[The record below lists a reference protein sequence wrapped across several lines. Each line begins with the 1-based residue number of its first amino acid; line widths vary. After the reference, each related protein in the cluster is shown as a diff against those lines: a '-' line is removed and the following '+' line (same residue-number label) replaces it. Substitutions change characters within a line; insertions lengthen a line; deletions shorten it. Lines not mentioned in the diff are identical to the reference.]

1 MRYKKG
7 LVILCAILILGNF
20 SVSAEANEVI
30 INEDGV
36 NLRGGPGTD
45 HSVLGQVYKD
55 EKYPFVSRDGEWIE
69 IQFNGSSAWVIQDFV
84 TILADET
91 PGDTI
96 EMDESDTISN
106 PVESLHIRS
115 GPSTKYE
122 IIAFVSKGEELVIIG
137 ETDNW
142 YKVKLDSSEGYI
154 YKALVDES
162 NETSYG
168 DLNGK
173 TIVVDPG
180 HGGNDSGALSSTEV
194 YERDIAYKTAKI
206 LAQELS
212 MLGAE
217 VILTRDEDTFVS
229 LTSRATISNTVNA
242 SAFISLHYNSFPE
255 SPSVTGI
262 STYYYNE
269 QSESLAQYIQEE
281 TVKKSGDRDRGYD
294 FGDFQVI
301 RQNLMPSVLVEL
313 GFISNPEIDQLL
325 ATNAYQKKLV
335 AGMVN
340 GLQRYF
346 NN

>member
-1 MRYKKG
+1 
-7 LVILCAILILGNF
+7 
-20 SVSAEANEVI
+20 
-30 INEDGV
+30 
-36 NLRGGPGTD
+36 
-45 HSVLGQVYKD
+45 
-55 EKYPFVSRDGEWIE
+55 
-69 IQFNGSSAWVIQDFV
+69 
-84 TILADET
+84 
-91 PGDTI
+91 
-96 EMDESDTISN
+96 
-106 PVESLHIRS
+106 
-115 GPSTKYE
+115 
-122 IIAFVSKGEELVIIG
+122 
-137 ETDNW
+137 
-142 YKVKLDSSEGYI
+142 
-154 YKALVDES
+154 
-162 NETSYG
+162 
-168 DLNGK
+168 
-173 TIVVDPG
+173 
-180 HGGNDSGALSSTEV
+180 
-194 YERDIAYKTAKI
+194 AKI